1 MTFENLLTTY
11 NITPEFPAKVIYQA
25 NSLGNEVKPE
35 DLKGRLDL
43 TDLDIMT
50 IDGDDAKDF
59 DDAISV
65 EMTEDGFYQL
75 GVHIADVSHYV
86 TENSAIDKS
95 AFDRGTSVYL
105 IDKVVPMLPFELSN
119 ELCSLKPNV
128 VRLTVSVFMDIDD
141 YGNVRSYKIANS
153 FIKSKNR
160 MTYDKVTKIIEG
172 DKELRLEYADIVDD
186 IMLMKKLAG
195 ILNKRR
201 VKRGAIEFVTQES
214 KITLDEKGRPIKIEP
229 YPITV
234 SNNII
239 EEFMLICNETVA
251 KHLYKRNIPL
261 VYRVHEKPSP
271 EKIQNLSEVMS
282 ALGYEFKFKI
292 DVTPIDIQCLLKQV
306 KDTPVEKIVNSI
318 ALRSMSKA
326 RYHDRNLGH
335 FGLASKY
342 YCHFT
347 SPIRRYPDLVVH
359 RILKETLKGE
369 ISEKRLDYLKELT
382 NAASITS
389 SATEVN
395 AADAEFEWKEVKMA
409 EYMSEHI
416 GEEFD
421 GNISH
426 IVNSGFFVELDST
439 VEGFVPARLIE
450 DDMYTMSD
458 NQISFIGMK
467 TGRVFMVGDRV
478 RIKVYGVDLEN
489 SDIDFELVS
498 SESVRI
504 KSDEDKHSRSK
515 KKKYNLN
522 RDEQKRLKKM
532 RTEAKERR
540 SFKRTAYEK
549 LNFELGVFRKT
560 VAKEVSACVF
570 KHKELIQADRMYVNV
585 NVKNMVYSV
594 SLPVSDLIDKTISKS
609 EKISE
614 ITGFETESYER
625 NAKFRTVQTLTAV
638 NEALE
643 IGMSDEEMERVGSR
657 VAKCIRILARS
668 IPKRE
673 NMRTKREG
681 QYMRVFNLGGNEP
694 TGRKD

>member
-11 NITPEFPAKVIYQA
+11 NITPEFPAKAIYQA

-43 TDLDIMT
+43 TYLDIMT

-65 EMTEDGFYQL
+65 EMTEEGFYQL

-306 KDTPVEKIVNSI
+306 KDTSVEKIVNSI

-359 RILKETLKGE
+359 RILKETLNGE

-439 VEGFVPARLIE
+439 IEGFVPARLIE

-625 NAKFRTVQTLTAV
+625 NAKFRTVQTLTAI

-694 TGRKD
+694 PK